1 MGVPDMAAQEI
12 VELQRT
18 KVLRWT
24 LILSIL
30 ALALFVSIVA
40 CLSIGV
46 VNIPFD
52 QIISVLMGGG
62 SERDS
67 HIVMNLRLPRVI
79 LAAIVGASLALAGA
93 AMQGLFRNPMA
104 SPSIIGLSAG
114 AAFGASLAIVLGVS
128 WVSGAFAIPAMAF
141 VFSFVTLFLVYAIS
155 RNRSG
160 YVPVETLLLAGIAI
174 GALFSA
180 LVSALQYFSGD
191 KLSGVVFW
199 LMGGL
204 NNATGDQVLISL
216 PLVILGSAVIMV
228 LARDLNAIMVGE
240 EQAGN
245 LGINVNQTRIL
256 LLLASSLITAIAVS
270 VSGIIGFVGLI
281 IPHTIR
287 ILVGPDHR
295 VLLPASLL
303 GGALFMIWT
312 DTLARMVISPAELP
326 VGIITALLGA
336 PFFIYLLMSRKRSM
350 GW

>member
-12 VELQRT
+12 VELQRL

-30 ALALFVSIVA
+30 ALALFVSIVV

-62 SERDS
+62 SERDRY
-67 HIVMNLRLPRVI
+67 IVMNLRLPRVF
-79 LAAIVGASLALAGA
+79 LAGIVGASLALAGA

-141 VFSFVTLFLVYAIS
+141 VFSFVTLFLVYAVS

-204 NNATGDQVLISL
+204 NNATWEQVLISI
-216 PLVILGSAVIMV
+216 PPVILGSAVIMV
-228 LARDLNAIMVGE
+228 LARDLNAMMVGE

-295 VLLPASLL
+295 VLLPASIL
-303 GGALFMIWT
+303 GGALFMILT
-312 DTLARMVISPAELP
+312 DTLARTVISPAELP
-326 VGIITALLGA
+326 VGFITSLLGA
-336 PFFIYLLMSRKRSM
+336 LFFIYLLMSRKRSM